1 MKQVDGGVCAVK
13 GVRAGGIK
21 TGKMG
26 LAIIAAQGSAAG
38 VFTRNKVIA
47 APLIVTRGNLS
58 NNGNGRLAA
67 VIANSGNANAFTG
80 KQGITDAKE
89 MAHILAKQLGVPEE
103 LVGVAST
110 GVIGRKLDMDWIREH
125 AGEVVGSLDSTPDS
139 SNAAARAIMTT
150 DLVSKESAVELESGV
165 RIGGIAKG
173 SGMIE
178 PNMGTMLSFIY
189 TDASLPADVLEGCL
203 KRSVDKSFNMIVVDG
218 DTSTNDIVLLTATGA
233 SSIEPQVEEFQMGL
247 DHVMIDLAKMIARDG
262 EGATKLIEA
271 QVRGAKTENDA
282 RIAAKAIVRSPLVK
296 SAVFGKDPNWGRAIA
311 AVGYSGAD
319 IDQDKISLAFA
330 SGDDIVRL
338 VERGNIM
345 DSSTD
350 VLISLENIM
359 AQDEIVIMVDIGLG
373 EQSAIAWGCDLTYDY
388 VKINAD
394 YTT

>member
-13 GVRAGGIK
+13 GVRASGIK
-21 TGKMG
+21 PGKMG
-26 LAIIAAQGSAAG
+26 LAIITAAGSAAG
-38 VFTRNKVIA
+38 VFTRNKVTA
-47 APLIVTRGNLS
+47 APLIVTRENLS
-58 NNGNGRLAA
+58 NNGRLAA

-80 KQGITDAKE
+80 EQGIADARE
-89 MAHILAKQLGVPEE
+89 MAHILAEQLDVPVE
-103 LVGVAST
+103 LVAVAST
-110 GVIGRKLDMDWIREH
+110 GVIGRKLDVEWIREH
-125 AGEVVGSLDSTPDS
+125 VCGVVETLDSTPDS

-150 DLVSKESAVELESGV
+150 DLVYKESAVELESGV

-247 DHVMIDLAKMIARDG
+247 DRVMTELAKMIARDG

-271 QVRGAKTENDA
+271 HVRGAKTENDA
-282 RIAAKAIVRSPLVK
+282 RIAAKTIVRSPLVK
-296 SAVFGKDPNWGRAIA
+296 SAVFGKDPNWGRVVA

-330 SGDDIVRL
+330 SGDDIVQL
-338 VERGNIM
+338 VERGNIV

-350 VLISLENIM
+350 VPGSLEHIM

-388 VKINAD
+388 IRINAD

>member
-13 GVRAGGIK
+13 GVRASGIK
-21 TGKMG
+21 FGKMG
-26 LAIIAAQGSAAG
+26 LAVIAAEGSAAG
-38 VFTRNKVIA
+38 VFTRNKIIA
-47 APLIVTRGNLS
+47 APLIVTRENLS

-80 KQGITDAKE
+80 EQGITDAKK
-89 MAHILAKQLGVPEE
+89 MAHILAEQLNVPEE
-103 LVGVAST
+103 LVAVAST
-110 GVIGRKLDMDWIREH
+110 GVIGRKLDVDWISEH
-125 AGEVVGSLDSTPDS
+125 VGEVVEALDSTPDS
-139 SNAAARAIMTT
+139 SNAAVRAIMTT
-150 DLVSKESAVELESGV
+150 DLVEKESAVELESGV

-189 TDASLPADVLEGCL
+189 TDASLPADVLEKCL
-203 KRSVDKSFNMIVVDG
+203 KQSVDKSFNMIVVDG

-233 SSIEPQVEEFQMGL
+233 SSVEPQVEEFQMGL
-247 DHVMIDLAKMIARDG
+247 DHVTVDLAKMIARDG

-271 QVRGAKTENDA
+271 QVKGAKTENDA

-296 SAVFGKDPNWGRAIA
+296 SAVFGKDPNWGRVIA

-319 IDQDKISLAFA
+319 IDQDKISLTFA
-330 SGDDIVRL
+330 SGDDIVLL
-338 VERGNIM
+338 VECGNIQ
-345 DSSTD
+345 DSSTG
-350 VLISLENIM
+350 VLSSLENIM
-359 AQDEIVIMVDIGLG
+359 AQDEIIIMVDIGLG

>member
-1 MKQVDGGVCAVK
+1 MKQIDGGVCAVK
-13 GVRAGGIK
+13 GVRAGGVK
-21 TGKMG
+21 PGKMG
-26 LAIIAAQGSAAG
+26 LAIIVAEGNAAG

-47 APLIVTRGNLS
+47 APLIVTRENL
-58 NNGNGRLAA
+58 NNGRLAA

-80 KQGITDAKE
+80 EQGIADAKE
-89 MAHILAKQLGVPEE
+89 MAHILAEQLDVPKE
-103 LVGVAST
+103 LVAVAST
-110 GVIGRKLDMDWIREH
+110 GVIGRKLDVEWIREH
-125 AGEVVGSLDSTPDS
+125 VGEVVESLDSTADS

-150 DLVSKESAVELESGV
+150 DLVEKELAVELESGV
-165 RIGGIAKG
+165 RIGGVAKG

-189 TDASLPADVLEGCL
+189 TDALLPSDVLEKCL
-203 KRSVDKSFNMIVVDG
+203 KRSVENSFNMIVVDG
-218 DTSTNDIVLLTATGA
+218 DTSTNDMVLLTATGA

-247 DHVMIDLAKMIARDG
+247 DHVMTELAKMIARDG

-271 QVRGAKTENDA
+271 QVKGAKTEHDA

-296 SAVFGKDPNWGRAIA
+296 SAVFGKDPNWGRVIA
-311 AVGYSGAD
+311 ATGYSGAD
-319 IDQDKISLAFA
+319 IDQNIISLAFA
-330 SGDDIVRL
+330 SDDDVVYL
-338 VERGNIM
+338 VERGNIL

-350 VLISLENIM
+350 VLISLESIM

>member
-13 GVRAGGIK
+13 GVRASGIK
-21 TGKMG
+21 PGKMG
-26 LAIIAAQGSAAG
+26 LAIIAAEGSAAG

-47 APLIVTRGNLS
+47 APLIVTRENLS
-58 NNGNGRLAA
+58 NNGRLAA

-80 KQGITDAKE
+80 EQGIADARE
-89 MAHILAKQLGVPEE
+89 MAHILAEQLDVPVE
-103 LVGVAST
+103 LVAVAST
-110 GVIGRKLDMDWIREH
+110 GVIGRKLDVEWIREH
-125 AGEVVGSLDSTPDS
+125 VCGVVDTLDSTPDS

-150 DLVSKESAVELESGV
+150 DLVYKESAVELESGV

-247 DHVMIDLAKMIARDG
+247 DRVTTELAKMIAHDG

-271 QVRGAKTENDA
+271 HVRGAKTENDA
-282 RIAAKAIVRSPLVK
+282 RIAAKTIVRSPLVK
-296 SAVFGKDPNWGRAIA
+296 SAVFGKDPNWGRVVA

-330 SGDDIVRL
+330 SGDDIVQL
-338 VERGNIM
+338 VERGNIV

-350 VLISLENIM
+350 VPGSLEHIM

-388 VKINAD
+388 IRINAD